1 MSKIMAILLALF
13 IGFST
18 AQNVHNEK
26 QQLLIEKE
34 QQEIILQQ
42 KEVERRIR
50 QEQLKLKFE
59 EAEREKKK
67 INTENILFIG
77 NSLAEGISYVDDN
90 FDYITKVGISLSGL
104 RTGGYWDRINNHK
117 FDTVIII
124 MGTNELGSY
133 SEELFMEEYQLL
145 INKIKTVNKSAKI
158 ILSSIPPVA
167 EKTSYAAQLNN
178 KNVQKYNKYILNLAK
193 KNNLLYLNNLGY
205 FGNVLSSD
213 ITEDGIHLTGTGYIE
228 WLNYIKEFIADYN
241 NSL

>member
-1 MSKIMAILLALF
+1 
-13 IGFST
+13 
-18 AQNVHNEK
+18 
-26 QQLLIEKE
+26 
-34 QQEIILQQ
+34 
-42 KEVERRIR
+42 
-50 QEQLKLKFE
+50 
-59 EAEREKKK
+59 
-67 INTENILFIG
+67 
-77 NSLAEGISYVDDN
+77 
-90 FDYITKVGISLSGL
+90 
-104 RTGGYWDRINNHK
+104 
-117 FDTVIII
+117 
-124 MGTNELGSY
+124 
-133 SEELFMEEYQLL
+133 MEEYQLL